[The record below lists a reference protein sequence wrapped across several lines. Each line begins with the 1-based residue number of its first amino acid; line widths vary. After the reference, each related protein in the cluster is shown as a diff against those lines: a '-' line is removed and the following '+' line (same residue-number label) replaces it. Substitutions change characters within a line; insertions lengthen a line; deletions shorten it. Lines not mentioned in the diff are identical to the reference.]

1 MSDQASR
8 TKGRLTISK
17 FIELRYAEYQ
27 LPQNK
32 RFCTN
37 SISNQR
43 SKYEVEEPGQIL
55 GDRHVNFQSSVS
67 RVFSLLVKKEAIS
80 DSVFTVTSV
89 RIITMFTTATVN
101 EHRWYYH
108 SDFYRGVVGFW
119 KISLYWF
126 LWERKDC
133 IFLFLG
139 WNVIFSFLFIFRN
152 INLMLLQIIIL
163 FKKLLSC
170 LRNDNF
176 WAQNLFFH
184 VFIYFQYLTIF
195 NLFSW
200 RNRSCS

>member
-119 KISLYWF
+119 KISPLYWF

-133 IFLFLG
+133 IFLFFG
-139 WNVIFSFLFIFRN
+139 MECDIFF
-152 INLMLLQIIIL
+152 
-163 FKKLLSC
+163 
-170 LRNDNF
+170 
-176 WAQNLFFH
+176 
-184 VFIYFQYLTIF
+184 FIYFQKYKF
-195 NLFSW
+195 NVITDYFI
-200 RNRSCS
+200 